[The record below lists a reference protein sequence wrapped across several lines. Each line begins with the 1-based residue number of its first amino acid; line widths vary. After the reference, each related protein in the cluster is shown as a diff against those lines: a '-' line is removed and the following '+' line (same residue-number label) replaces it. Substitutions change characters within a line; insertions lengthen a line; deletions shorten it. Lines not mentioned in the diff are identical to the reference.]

1 MVSDKLKKVIL
12 EQLGLDE
19 WDIVDETTAGT
30 VPGWDS
36 LSHATIIAAV
46 ESAYQVRFQTGE
58 ILRLKNVGQ
67 LQALVDRKSAPRAS

>member
-12 EQLGLDE
+12 AQLDLDD
-19 WDIVDETTAGT
+19 WDIQDQTTAET

-36 LSHATIIAAV
+36 LSHVRIISAV
-46 ESAYQVRFQTGE
+46 EDAYGIRFQTGE

-67 LQALVDRKSAPRAS
+67 LQALIDKKSG

>member
-12 EQLGLDE
+12 AQLDLDE
-19 WDIVDETTAGT
+19 WDIQDETIAEA

-36 LSHATIIAAV
+36 LSHVRII
-46 ESAYQVRFQTGE
+46 SAIEDAYGMRFRTGE

-67 LQALVDRKSAPRAS
+67 LQTLIDKKIG